1 MSKTFAYIR
10 VSTREQKEDRQID
23 ALKDYKVD
31 EIIIEKASGKNFI
44 SRDEYLLMKSKMRE
58 GDLLIIHSID
68 RLGRNYKQI
77 CSEWEDLTKSGIDI
91 QVLDMPILNTRE
103 NNNGLTGELICD
115 IVLKLL
121 GYVAERERDLIRAR
135 QKEGIE
141 SAKKRGLVKFGRP
154 KVQIPETFKK
164 AYKLYQN
171 KLITLKE
178 AMSMTGMPKSTFYDY
193 IKRSS
198 KATFSI

>member
-23 ALKDYKVD
+23 ALQGYNID

-77 CSEWEDLTKSGIDI
+77 CSEWEALTKNGIDI

-103 NNNGLTGELICD
+103 NKNGLTGELICD

-121 GYVAERERDLIRAR
+121 GYVAERERDLIRER
-135 QKEGIE
+135 QREGIE
-141 SAKKRGLVKFGRP
+141 SAKKRGNVKFGRP
-154 KVQIPETFKK
+154 KAQIPDTFKK
-164 AYKLYQN
+164 AYKLY
-171 KLITLKE
+171 KDKSITLKE
-178 AMSMTGMPKSTFYDY
+178 AMAMTNMPKSTFYDY
-193 IKRSS
+193 VKRLSESIRSS
-198 KATFSI
+198 

>member
-77 CSEWEDLTKSGIDI
+77 CSEWEELTKSGIDI

-154 KVQIPETFKK
+154 KAQIPETFKK
-164 AYKLYQN
+164 AYQLYQN
-171 KLITLKE
+171 KSITLKE
-178 AMSMTGMPKSTFYDY
+178 AMSMTDMPKSTFYDY
-193 IKRSS
+193 IKRLSE
-198 KATFSI
+198 ATFSS